1 MYVVVRADGRRYLG
15 LDVLTKSRL
24 VLITTGTDNTKEDI
38 TPRYAIPVASIQEW
52 IKQLAALG
60 RSARSARHDR
70 MAADKACARSRLVRA
85 SH

>member
-1 MYVVVRADGRRYLG
+1 MYEVVRADGRRYLG

-38 TPRYAIPVASIQEW
+38 TPRYAIPVASSQEC
-52 IKQLAALG
+52 IKQLTALG

-70 MAADKACARSRLVRA
+70 MLRLVSR
-85 SH
+85 